1 MLSLLGASGSFQF
14 YSLRCILAI
23 VCASTEMRLYS
34 AISRTLNPRIGVFYL
49 GIVVSGAGFFTA
61 STALLP
67 STFAMYTSSLALT
80 AFMDWH
86 GGVKTNAGIMYFGIG
101 ALLGWPFAGALI
113 IPFVVEDWIL
123 AVIGFDFW
131 ETFRSYLDGFVRCI
145 IILGLQV
152 GIDSF
157 FYREFTVAPLNAV
170 LYNVFSTADRGPDI
184 FGTEPWHY
192 YIRNLLLN
200 FNLVFPLALAVG
212 PLLLIQALFLRSR
225 TTNQT
230 LLRTITFVTP
240 LYLWLVIFV
249 VQPHKEERFMFPV
262 YPFLALN
269 AAIAFHILLSWLG
282 NISSNAASARV
293 PAQLSTFF
301 VLLVVMTSTLLS
313 TLRIVGI
320 TTAYS
325 APLKIYGPLLEPN
338 ATRPG
343 DNVCLGK
350 DWYRFPTSFFLPP
363 TTRPGFVKSAF
374 DGLLPGRFHEGQTG
388 FGLFP
393 GAWMIP
399 SGMNDR
405 NLEDPSKLTD
415 LRHCAFLVDS
425 RFPGTTATELEP
437 DYIGSKEWKKVKCE
451 RFLDNTSTGVLGRS
465 IWIPDLPVIPAKYR
479 RVWGEHCLVRRKAG
493 F

>member
-1 MLSLLGASGSFQF
+1 
-14 YSLRCILAI
+14 
-23 VCASTEMRLYS
+23 MRLYS
-34 AISRTLNPRIGVFYL
+34 AISRTLNPRIAVFYL
-49 GIVVSGAGFFTA
+49 GIVVSGAGFFSA

-67 STFAMYTSSLALT
+67 STFAMYTSTLALT

-113 IPFVVEDWIL
+113 VPFAMEDWIL

-131 ETFRSYLDGFVRCI
+131 ETFRSYLDGLVRCLVV
-145 IILGLQV
+145 LGLQIS
-152 GIDSF
+152 IDSF

-170 LYNVFSTADRGPDI
+170 VYNIFSSADRGPDI

-200 FNLVFPLALAVG
+200 FNVVFLLALSVG
-212 PLLLIQALFLRSR
+212 PLLAIQALFLRSR

-230 LLRTITFVTP
+230 LLRTITFVAP
-240 LYLWLVIFV
+240 FYLWLAIFTA
-249 VQPHKEERFMFPV
+249 QPHKEERFMFPA

-269 AAIAFHILLSWLG
+269 AAIASHMLLSWF
-282 NISSNAASARV
+282 SSTSSEAIIGRI
-293 PAQLSTFF
+293 PAQIRTSIVLSIIAS
-301 VLLVVMTSTLLS
+301 STLLS
-313 TLRIVGI
+313 ILRIAGV

-325 APLKIYGPLLEPN
+325 APLKIYEPLFEPN
-338 ATRPG
+338 TTRPG

-363 TTRPGFVKSAF
+363 TTRAAFVKSNF
-374 DGLLPGRFHEGQTG
+374 DGLLPARFHEGQTG

-393 GAWMIP
+393 GAWMMP

-425 RFPGTTATELEP
+425 QFPSTVASKVEP
-437 DYIGSKEWKKVKCE
+437 DYVSSEEWEKVRCE
-451 RFLDNTSTGVLGRS
+451 RFLDNVSTGLLGRS
-465 IWIPDLPVIPAKYR
+465 IWLPDWSIVPTRYR
-479 RVWGEHCLVRRKAG
+479 RVWGEHCLLRRREMV
-493 F
+493 